1 VCYIHVTK
9 DTEWIT
15 GGHGQTHN
23 TTWYC
28 EGDQT
33 GKVLCTVVRGHLKG
47 AALKHEYCL
56 AVHKNTCKHSLEL
69 VGVENKS
76 LKFGSI
82 SSSEWEVLCQHIV
95 LEIRVHTYVTIRRLL
110 SAVRTN
116 CVASFRF
123 TSKQQ
128 WGEPVNIRESHNH
141 PHIDS
146 FKRTGYIQGLC
157 TPRVEAIRCMCT
169 CCCEMDH
176 HSKF

>member
-1 VCYIHVTK
+1 MQI
-9 DTEWIT
+9 
-15 GGHGQTHN
+15 
-23 TTWYC
+23 
-28 EGDQT
+28 
-33 GKVLCTVVRGHLKG
+33 
-47 AALKHEYCL
+47 EYCL

-157 TPRVEAIRCMCT
+157 TPRVEATPIVIPHKSGTVQNATLLMVEVDDDRWSWNPRRWH
-169 CCCEMDH
+169 EEL
-176 HSKF
+176 S